1 MMQGDCV
8 EQIVQRDGRLRCMAN
23 PSPQTFSHLCSRGRY
38 IFCTRA
44 EITPLFWILHS
55 SSGCRADE
63 PNRVATSNY
72 ALWCVPPNTSATN
85 EASQLISSLC
95 FKHRW
100 DPWERIAHSSVM
112 LLLLLKAWKLSG
124 NTAGKIPCT
133 EHSADSIL
141 NAAPLLGLAQLASL
155 HSSFTGF
162 T

>member
-1 MMQGDCV
+1 MRQGDCV
-8 EQIVQRDGRLRCMAN
+8 EQIVQQEGRLRCMAN

-44 EITPLFWILHS
+44 EMTPLFWILHS

-63 PNRVATSNY
+63 PDRVATSNY

-112 LLLLLKAWKLSG
+112 LLFLLKAWKLHGPQWEHCWEDPMHRTQCWQHIKCSTLVG
-124 NTAGKIPCT
+124 AGT
-133 EHSADSIL
+133 
-141 NAAPLLGLAQLASL
+141 LGFLAQ
-155 HSSFTGF
+155 
-162 T
+162 